1 MIIYMSVYMFDLKDF
16 IYRYQQLLINMK
28 KIFLT

>member
-1 MIIYMSVYMFDLKDF
+1 MIIYLSVYMFDLKDF

-28 KIFLT
+28 KFF